1 MAVLVP
7 HSPTPSHHTAT
18 VTWPELQ
25 RLVSLATACLDLLA
39 TPLAM
44 FEPDMSCYVA
54 LIQLRPLQVPSR
66 RLAVRC
72 ARPAERPE
80 GEPEVATIPIVEHE
94 PVALYVA
101 QLEAAYGSLANFYYD
116 RFGGSVVAVKLV
128 AAREGGKVG
137 QVAAREA
144 RDGGLA
150 VNWGAVMEDWRVL
163 GDGLVRE
170 VQVLD
175 TDAMLAHD

>member
-1 MAVLVP
+1 MFVP
-7 HSPTPSHHTAT
+7 D
-18 VTWPELQ
+18 
-25 RLVSLATACLDLLA
+25 LA
-39 TPLAM
+39 
-44 FEPDMSCYVA
+44 CYEA

-66 RLAVRC
+66 RLAVG
-72 ARPAERPE
+72 ARAAGRPE
-80 GEPEVATIPIVEHE
+80 GEAEAADMAAIPIVEHD

-101 QLEAAYGSLANFYYD
+101 QLKAAYSSLANFYYD

-137 QVAAREA
+137 AVAAKEA
-144 RDGGLA
+144 RDGVLA

-163 GDGLVRE
+163 GEGLVRE

>member
-7 HSPTPSHHTAT
+7 HSPAPSHHTAT

-94 PVALYVA
+94 
-101 QLEAAYGSLANFYYD
+101 
-116 RFGGSVVAVKLV
+116 SVS
-128 AAREGGKVG
+128 
-137 QVAAREA
+137 
-144 RDGGLA
+144 DGGPVRGPAGGRLRLPGQLLLRP
-150 VNWGAVMEDWRVL
+150 VRRL
-163 GDGLVRE
+163 GGRKCFEKIYIFLSNNFKVD
-170 VQVLD
+170 QFKK
-175 TDAMLAHD
+175 